1 MALLYASAYGN
12 TARLADAIAQA
23 LNAAQIAV
31 EAINCEQADPNT
43 LVDTLSQ
50 CDGFII
56 GSPTLGG
63 HAPVQIQ
70 TALGL
75 ILANVPKTKLVG
87 VFGSYGWSGEAIDE
101 LERKLK
107 DANYTFGFEPLR
119 VRFSPDAAA
128 LEACT
133 AAATQFAQRLRK
145 RQKQQEARPAIAEAY
160 SDRTAQALGRVI
172 GSLCVV
178 TTQVK
183 GVHTGLLTAWVA
195 QASFSPPG
203 LMLALPREAAMA
215 SQLCAGTGFVLNILK
230 EGRAVRR
237 HFSAQQC
244 STTAFE
250 HLPFT
255 PASNGCAMLTD
266 ALACVECTVR
276 EQISAGD
283 HLLIYATVHQGKLLA
298 PGGMPAINHRKSG
311 RQY

>member
-1 MALLYASAYGN
+1 M
-12 TARLADAIAQA
+12 
-23 LNAAQIAV
+23 
-31 EAINCEQADPNT
+31 EAINCEQTDPNH
-43 LVDTLSQ
+43 LVATLSQ

-75 ILANVPKTKLVG
+75 ILASVPKTKLVG

-107 DANYTFGFEPLR
+107 DANYAFGFEPLQ

-128 LEACT
+128 LEACA
-133 AAATQFAQRLRK
+133 AAATRFAQRLRK
-145 RQKQQEARPAIAEAY
+145 RQKQQGARAAIAAAH

-178 TTQVK
+178 TTQVD

-203 LMLALPREAAMA
+203 LMLALPREAAAA
-215 SQLCAGTGFVLNILK
+215 SQLCPGTHFVLNILK
-230 EGRAVRR
+230 EGRSVRR
-237 HFSAQQC
+237 HFSAQHG

-266 ALACVECTVR
+266 ALAGVECTVK
-276 EQISAGD
+276 EQTGVGD
-283 HLLIYATVHQGKLLA
+283 HLLIYATVHRGKRLA
-298 PGGMPAINHRKSG
+298 ADGTTAITHRKSG
-311 RQY
+311 YQY